1 MDHPAVTP
9 PPSPPVR
16 LARAAELVLLA
27 AALGP
32 IGLLAALTAPAVRDA
47 AGRLISEGS
56 EFSGI
61 AVTGL
66 LAGAVGIF
74 IFPLLLLV
82 VGQRCHWLRRSHLVA
97 LWAIVLTTAGYLAWD
112 DSKVLTP
119 LSLDE
124 ISPAQP
130 GDEAS
135 FALYLRYGKDAP
147 ATKTVTT
154 PKLQIGAATADLTT
168 KPEKWAEFLRTHRTE
183 IEAEWARLA
192 PVRAW
197 WDELAAL
204 PRIGDLT
211 APHPAAPILAFQP
224 TRVHSQVAVAI
235 ASLQALDGHGDEAMA
250 MVTRLYSVARKWEP
264 NSRTLVR
271 AMIAK
276 TVQKMALQTAGFVLD
291 HASVSA
297 TARAAFAAELTAAV
311 GGGDGARHLM
321 LIEGGFAQPMI
332 AEFMRGTPMGGL
344 PPFDS
349 LQTAARIFGP
359 LVINPRATATL
370 FGERYRALA
379 DLAAARRLRELE
391 DRNHP
396 VNRPFLDAY
405 RGKNFGGRLLAD
417 LALPAL
423 AKVVKSYWE
432 IDDLRLAMLTRLRA

>member
-1 MDHPAVTP
+1 MDNPEVIP
-9 PPSPPVR
+9 PPSLPVR
-16 LARAAELVLLA
+16 LLRTAELVLLA
-27 AALGP
+27 VALGL
-32 IGLLAALTAPAVRDA
+32 IGLLAALTAPAVRSA
-47 AGRLISEGS
+47 AGRLIAEGS

-74 IFPLLLLV
+74 VFPLLLLV
-82 VGQRCHWLRRSHLVA
+82 VGQRCQWLRRSHLVA
-97 LWAIVLTTAGYLAWD
+97 IWAVVLTTAGYLAWD
-112 DSKVLTP
+112 DAEVLNS

-135 FALYLRYGKDAP
+135 FAIFLRYGKDTA
-147 ATKTVTT
+147 AAKTVTT
-154 PKLQIGAATADLTT
+154 LKLQIGAATVDLTT
-168 KPEKWAEFLRTHRTE
+168 KPEKWSEFLRTHRTE
-183 IEAEWARLA
+183 IEAEWAQLA
-192 PVRAW
+192 PVREW

-211 APHPAAPILAFQP
+211 APHPSAPIIAFQP

-235 ASLQALDGHGDEAMA
+235 ASLRALDGHGDEAMA
-250 MVTRLYSVARKWEP
+250 TVTRLYSVARKWDP

-276 TVQKMALQTAGFVLD
+276 TVQKMALQTASFVLD

-311 GGGDGARHLM
+311 GGPDGARHLM

-349 LQTAARIFGP
+349 LQTAVRIFGP
-359 LVINPRATATL
+359 LVINPRATTNL
-370 FGERYRALA
+370 FGERYRTLA
-379 DLAAARRLRELE
+379 ELAAARRLKELE

-396 VNRPFLDAY
+396 VNRQFLADY
-405 RGKNFGGRLLAD
+405 HGKNFAGRLLAD
-417 LALPAL
+417 MALPSL
-423 AKVVKSYWE
+423 AKVIKSYWE
-432 IDDLRLAMLTRLRA
+432 IDDLRLAMATRLRA